1 MPRWLLV
8 VIAIASVPLLIAAAI
23 IYLIALVVV
32 AIGLLLITWGVAI
45 ARGTYIVVVYSNSP
59 HWQTYFEQ
67 HVLPAVQG
75 RAVVL
80 NWSERRRW
88 RWSLSVALFR
98 VFGGSRNFN
107 PLALIV
113 RPFRWPRTLRFFQ
126 PFRTRRV
133 GEVERLTKELLAVAN
148 TL

>member
-23 IYLIALVVV
+23 IYLIALVVGV
-32 AIGLLLITWGVAI
+32 IGLLLITWGVAI

-59 HWQTYFEQ
+59 HWQTYFERQ
-67 HVLPAVQG
+67 VLPAVQG

-88 RWSLSVALFR
+88 RWSLAVALFR

-113 RPFRWPRTLRFFQ
+113 RPFRWPRALRFFQ